1 MQRDCPFVR
10 GNNHRFASSNAFLLD
25 HDETIIKENLNFE
38 RNKLVPQQTTDHF
51 FLQGSFSCQPYLT
64 TTWTSASLVSRTVFP
79 LSMASRTHTNLWCF
93 CTYPRSCHY
102 LTSTL
107 DAFVNKQGL
116 IVKCVTVFLCPF
128 FLGLRRCVR
137 SKNP

>member
-51 FLQGSFSCQPYLT
+51 FFARIFFL
-64 TTWTSASLVSRTVFP
+64 
-79 LSMASRTHTNLWCF
+79 
-93 CTYPRSCHY
+93 
-102 LTSTL
+102 STL
-107 DAFVNKQGL
+107 PDHDLDVGVPGFPDGFPVVHGL
-116 IVKCVTVFLCPF
+116 
-128 FLGLRRCVR
+128 
-137 SKNP
+137 